1 LRAFFRKKTDKG
13 EFHMATIT
21 KDIADAQSRVRA
33 RMQFQRELIEESNRL
48 LSQNRTMPFHFGEAD
63 SDAVKTEISKA
74 TGIPF
79 EPKTE
84 SPIQKSADSAKTTA
98 AAEKLSEKPEHR
110 ENANKLSPQ
119 KQTTLTEFEV
129 IPDSEKVIAREGVQQ
144 PRKMHAG
151 PRMFNF
157 GFSFTPA
164 ANSLQKGK

>member
-1 LRAFFRKKTDKG
+1 
-13 EFHMATIT
+13 MATIT

-48 LSQNRTMPFHFGEAD
+48 LSEKQSIPFHFGEAN

-79 EPKTE
+79 EPEQHMKAPPPQSSKPEAATETIKTE
-84 SPIQKSADSAKTTA
+84 RHAETA
-98 AAEKLSEKPEHR
+98 QA
-110 ENANKLSPQ
+110 LSPQ
-119 KQTTLTEFEV
+119 RQTTLTEFEV
-129 IPDSEKVIAREGVQQ
+129 IPDSEKVIAREGAQQ

-157 GFSFTPA
+157 GFSFT
-164 ANSLQKGK
+164 